1 MNRLKMIKKNRKLHK
16 EFCRAM
22 GCFLITLVLLCAAGG
37 NLFAK
42 YYAGQKN
49 KGVATASSLYFDSNV
64 LKKVKDAADT
74 SDYPAIFN
82 KETWNG
88 SGPCKIDVDIRNYA
102 NQLLY
107 NDKNL
112 DITYEISFQL
122 IGTSDGGVYNVT
134 DGKETKSISDSE
146 SVTFTNRILKGGK
159 QSYDRFQ
166 VSVTRPENE
175 NSDSKYRS
183 VGIRVTATPVSPSF
197 VTTSSKLG
205 GILYASMLSAT
216 YSLVSNFN
224 QVTDTLENYT
234 GFPYTISYTPGEDQ
248 AAHEIKIRWKNNLE
262 IDQFNPYYLKAKEN
276 GMNAD
281 DTVDNVTW
289 HSMKITMQPYSTI
302 QIVFYRSSGFNDS
315 SVKLS
320 ECVQVEDLTKT
331 SGGSGN

>member
-1 MNRLKMIKKNRKLHK
+1 MRYQFMKCKCCGK
-16 EFCRAM
+16 EDKPVRF
-22 GCFLITLVLLCAAGG
+22 GIEYD
-37 NLFAK
+37 K
-42 YYAGQKN
+42 YLEDENKCYIYCPNCEDKFVEECTDKN
-49 KGVATASSLYFDSNV
+49 KDILDNIP
-64 LKKVKDAADT
+64 
-74 SDYPAIFN
+74 DYN
-82 KETWNG
+82 N
-88 SGPCKIDVDIRNYA
+88 VDIRNYA